1 MAKSNPDRFAE
12 PTIIGTE
19 SEARQ
24 YANRAGATQTAPKRE
39 SRTTKKFDA
48 EEFLRQEEE
57 NSKAEAEQLRR
68 TEVLMNE
75 YSLPWNIDDGKPPF
89 PGMELN
95 PCAVRWEPANLEEFI
110 RKHGE
115 EFKRFKNAKLTNQS
129 CNQSSDQS
137 EPQRGKA
144 SGTRKPKDMVEQEH
158 QCTGTTVIQPKKAKS
173 STKTEAEERPEA
185 MPKDAPPS
193 DFESEHK
200 TASEDMAIGNNSDIP
215 IAAEQTMT
223 VEQPKKSRVSA
234 KKVDADF
241 DELSHTFLRI
251 VSLGEKKPVFLP
263 LELRKALET
272 LAQLSGVP
280 NLAPSH
286 IVINILKAFFDDNR
300 ELINRKL
307 SGVKL
312 SI

>member
-1 MAKSNPDRFAE
+1 MAKQIRS
-12 PTIIGTE
+12 
-19 SEARQ
+19 
-24 YANRAGATQTAPKRE
+24 NRAPK
-39 SRTTKKFDA
+39 FNA
-48 EEFLRQEEE
+48 EEFLDNYEREQQEEIRKRKIIPE
-57 NSKAEAEQLRR
+57 GSIDGN
-68 TEVLMNE
+68 
-75 YSLPWNIDDGKPPF
+75 PWDEPPA
-89 PGMELN
+89 PGMTFNADIWKWVPAASVEKKDNLN
-95 PCAVRWEPANLEEFI
+95 CNPDKAPEI
-110 RKHGE
+110 RRPGYSITGK
-115 EFKRFKNAKLTNQS
+115 KIPDNAELTNQS
-129 CNQSSDQS
+129 GNRDSDQS
-137 EPQRGKA
+137 EHHRGKS
-144 SGTRKPKDMVEQEH
+144 SGTQKPEVMVEPEH
-158 QCTGTTVIQPKKAKS
+158 QCTDTTVTPPKKEKS
-173 STKTEAEERPEA
+173 PSKNEAEGKPEA
-185 MPKDAPPS
+185 MPKDTPPGDS
-193 DFESEHK
+193 KSEHK

>member
-24 YANRAGATQTAPKRE
+24 YVNRAGATQTAPKRE
-39 SRTTKKFDA
+39 SRTTRKFDA

-57 NSKAEAEQLRR
+57 NSKAEAEQLKR

-95 PCAVRWEPANLEEFI
+95 LCTVRWEPANLEDFI
-110 RKHGE
+110 REHGE
-115 EFKRFKNAKLTNQS
+115 EFKKFKNAGLTNQS
-129 CNQSSDQS
+129 GNRDSDQS
-137 EPQRGKA
+137 EPQRDNA
-144 SGTRKPKDMVEQEH
+144 SGTQKPKDMVEQEH
-158 QCTGTTVIQPKKAKS
+158 RCTDTAVTPPKKEKS
-173 STKTEAEERPEA
+173 SSRTDVEVKPEV
-185 MPKDAPPS
+185 MPKDALPS
-193 DFESEHK
+193 DSESENK
-200 TASEDMAIGNNSDIP
+200 AASEDIIIGNNSDAP
-215 IAAEQTMT
+215 VEVNQTDT
-223 VEQPKKSRVSA
+223 VEQSKKSRVSA
-234 KKVDADF
+234 KMVDADF
-241 DELSHTFLRI
+241 DDLSRKFLHI

>member
-1 MAKSNPDRFAE
+1 MDKNNSGQFAE

-24 YANRAGATQTAPKRE
+24 YVNRAGATQSASKSA
-39 SRTTKKFDA
+39 SRANKFDA
-48 EEFLRQEEE
+48 EKFLRQGAEK
-57 NSKAEAEQLRR
+57 SKAEAERR
-68 TEVLMNE
+68 RKTEALMKE
-75 YSLPWNIDDGKPPF
+75 YSLPWNVGDSKSPF
-89 PGMELN
+89 PGLALN
-95 PCAVRWEPANLEEFI
+95 PCAVRWEPVNLEEFI
-110 RKHGE
+110 HEHGE
-115 EFKRFKNAKLTNQS
+115 EFKKFKAAMLTNQS
-129 CNQSSDQS
+129 GNRDSDQS
-137 EPQRGKA
+137 APQRGKA

-158 QCTGTTVIQPKKAKS
+158 QCTDTTVTPPKKAKS
-173 STKTEAEERPEA
+173 PSKTEANENPEV
-185 MPKDAPPS
+185 MPKDALPS
-193 DFESEHK
+193 DSESEDK
-200 TASEDMAIGNNSDIP
+200 TASEDMATGNNSDTP
-215 IAAEQTMT
+215 IEAEQTNT
-223 VEQPKKSRVSA
+223 VEQSKKSRVSA

-241 DELSHTFLRI
+241 DELSDTFLRI

-263 LELRKALET
+263 LELRNALET
-272 LAQLSGVP
+272 LARLSGVP

>member
-1 MAKSNPDRFAE
+1 MAKQIRS
-12 PTIIGTE
+12 
-19 SEARQ
+19 
-24 YANRAGATQTAPKRE
+24 NRAPK
-39 SRTTKKFDA
+39 FNA
-48 EEFLRQEEE
+48 EEFLDNYEREQQEEIRKRKIIPE
-57 NSKAEAEQLRR
+57 GSIDGN
-68 TEVLMNE
+68 
-75 YSLPWNIDDGKPPF
+75 PWDEPPA
-89 PGMELN
+89 PGMTFNAGIWKWVPAASFEKKDNLN
-95 PCAVRWEPANLEEFI
+95 CNPDKAPEI
-110 RKHGE
+110 RRPGYSITGK
-115 EFKRFKNAKLTNQS
+115 KIPDNAELTNQS
-129 CNQSSDQS
+129 GNRDSDQS
-137 EPQRGKA
+137 EPHRGKS
-144 SGTRKPKDMVEQEH
+144 SGTQKPEVMVEPEH
-158 QCTGTTVIQPKKAKS
+158 QCTDTTVTPPKKEKS
-173 STKTEAEERPEA
+173 PSKNEAEGKPEA
-185 MPKDAPPS
+185 MPKDTPPGDS
-193 DFESEHK
+193 KSEHK

-234 KKVDADF
+234 RKVDADF
-241 DELSHTFLRI
+241 EELARRYLHV

>member
-24 YANRAGATQTAPKRE
+24 YVNRAGATQTAPKRE

-57 NSKAEAEQLRR
+57 ISKAEAEQLRR

-110 RKHGE
+110 HKHSE
-115 EFKRFKNAKLTNQS
+115 EFKRFKKAKLTNQS

-144 SGTRKPKDMVEQEH
+144 SGTRKPKDMVEQ
-158 QCTGTTVIQPKKAKS
+158 
-173 STKTEAEERPEA
+173 
-185 MPKDAPPS
+185 
-193 DFESEHK
+193 
-200 TASEDMAIGNNSDIP
+200 
-215 IAAEQTMT
+215 
-223 VEQPKKSRVSA
+223 
-234 KKVDADF
+234 
-241 DELSHTFLRI
+241 
-251 VSLGEKKPVFLP
+251 
-263 LELRKALET
+263 
-272 LAQLSGVP
+272 
-280 NLAPSH
+280 
-286 IVINILKAFFDDNR
+286 
-300 ELINRKL
+300 
-307 SGVKL
+307 
-312 SI
+312 